1 MLELNHRW
9 HNCQRSQR
17 CHQKLQRFP
26 KSNFVR
32 NIWKTI
38 SLFISKFLAMQDWK
52 SFWKIPLNVGT
63 FLLTPPPTF
72 FQLLEVVSNEKFL
85 TMLDFYPEELKS
97 FWKIPHN
104 VGFIQVKIQHC
115 EEFSSSLNW
124 IIICINVKDLKG
136 VITSLK
142 KIIISIFFI
151 SKFPTM
157 QDSKCFSKNSSQ
169 FWI

>member
-1 MLELNHRW
+1 M
-9 HNCQRSQR
+9 
-17 CHQKLQRFP
+17 
-26 KSNFVR
+26 R

-52 SFWKIPLNVGT
+52 SIWKIPLNVGT

-151 SKFPTM
+151 SKFLTM

-169 FWI
+169 CWI